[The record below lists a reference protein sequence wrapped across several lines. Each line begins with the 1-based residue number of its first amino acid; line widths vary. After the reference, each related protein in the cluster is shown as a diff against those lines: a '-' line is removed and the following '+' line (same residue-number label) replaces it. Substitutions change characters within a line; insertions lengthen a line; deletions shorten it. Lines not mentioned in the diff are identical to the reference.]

1 MAETGIFDAH
11 NRDLLMGTVF
21 TPRRWAEF
29 AVAET
34 GLFQKWIDGATIF
47 DPTMGE
53 GNLLSALITYGMVK
67 GFGVRELPW
76 HRLYGN
82 ELNTR
87 LYERAVERFRIAYG
101 LNMTA
106 NFSNEDILTLPRRSY
121 DIVFANPPWQNF
133 VDLPPDYKEAVK
145 PYFLSLGLVADSRE
159 LLLGGSRID
168 IAALVLQVVLQDF
181 LREGGELVA
190 FFPLS
195 LLLND
200 GAHRQFRNFGIGD
213 LRFSLRQVWDFAGQ
227 DIYGG
232 VTTRH
237 GLLHI
242 VRDQPTVFPLPY
254 HQWQEAGW
262 KQGYAMPM
270 LDPTAPFSIFDHPP
284 GPDELA
290 ITPIRLPKASVPRQ
304 GINTGGA
311 NALFFFDR
319 LTDSGDGLVKVG
331 NPHGPDVELPHALL
345 HPLITSANFKN
356 ADDTPRKWVLLP
368 YTASGKV
375 MDAAQVAAHPTLSAY
390 LATHLAALQGRKGLL
405 IQNMVARGHWWGLL
419 GVGPYC
425 FFPYK
430 VVWEAYGRGEF
441 RPQIF
446 DARWQVN
453 QSLQAYIPVH
463 SLAEAERVL
472 QALQQPNVEAYLRS
486 LKMEGT
492 MNWAQP
498 GKIKRLIRFEEE
510 SR

>member
-1 MAETGIFDAH
+1 MTDAGIFDPDH
-11 NRDLLMGTVF
+11 LHLRMGTVF

-53 GNLLSALITYGMVK
+53 GNLLSALVTYGLVQGWRM
-67 GFGVRELPW
+67 RDLPL

-82 ELNTR
+82 ELNHR
-87 LYERAVERFRIAYG
+87 LYLRAIERFRIAYG
-101 LNMTA
+101 RNMTA
-106 NFSNEDILTLPRRSY
+106 NFSNQDILLLPRQPY
-121 DIVFANPPWQNF
+121 DIVFSNPPWQNF
-133 VDLPPDYKEAVK
+133 VDLPPAYKEAVK
-145 PYFLSLGLVADSRE
+145 PYFLALGLVGDNRE

-168 IAALVLQVVLQDF
+168 IAALVLQVALRDF

-200 GAHRQFRNFGIGD
+200 GAHRQFRAFRSGE
-213 LRFSLRQVWDFAGQ
+213 LRFCLRQVWDFGDT
-227 DIYGG
+227 DIFGG
-232 VTTRH
+232 VATRN

-242 VRDQPTVFPLPY
+242 VRDRATEFPIPY
-254 HQWQEAGW
+254 HQWQEDTW
-262 KQGYAMPM
+262 KPGYAMPLM
-270 LDPTAPFSIFDHPP
+270 DLAAPFSVFDQLPTAQ
-284 GPDELA
+284 DLA
-290 ITPIRLPKASVPRQ
+290 IPPIPLPKASVPRQ

-311 NALFFFDR
+311 NEVFMFDR
-319 LTDSGDGLVKVG
+319 IADDGKDYVRVSNKRVQ
-331 NPHGPDVELPHALL
+331 DVRLPREFVR
-345 HPLITSANFKN
+345 PLITTANFRQ
-356 ADDTPRKWVLLP
+356 AERTPNKWVLLP
-368 YTASGKV
+368 YTPAGKLL
-375 MDAAQVAAHPTLSAY
+375 DAAQIARHADLADY
-390 LATHLAALQGRKGLL
+390 LATQQPALQARKGVLVH
-405 IQNMVARGHWWGLL
+405 NMIDRGQWWGLL

-430 VVWEAYGRGEF
+430 VVWEAYGRVAF

-453 QSLQAYIPVH
+453 QSLQAYIPVQ

-472 QALQQPNVEAYLRS
+472 LALSDPRIEAYLRS

-498 GKIKRLIRFEEE
+498 GKIKRLIRFEEK